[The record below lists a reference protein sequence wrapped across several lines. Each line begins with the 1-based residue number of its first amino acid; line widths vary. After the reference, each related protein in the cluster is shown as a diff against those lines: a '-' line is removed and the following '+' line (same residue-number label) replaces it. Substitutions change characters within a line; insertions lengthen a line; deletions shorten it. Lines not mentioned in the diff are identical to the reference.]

1 VTTGRE
7 FVPSNASRPSLAR
20 VRELEIAARL
30 PADGCSPAEARQ
42 YTRRLGRGHYENFLV
57 ASWLLPRRLHQPFFD
72 VYAYCRWA
80 DDLGDEV
87 GDPAASLELLDW
99 WEEELGRSLQG
110 RARHPVLIA
119 LGATIAEFDLP
130 DQPFRDL
137 LRAFRQDQT
146 KTRFADWGQLLD
158 YCRYSANPVGRIV
171 LALGGYRDAERQR
184 LSDFTCTGLQLA
196 NCWQDVERD
205 WREKGRLYIPR
216 DLLAA
221 HGLSEDDVAARRFDD
236 RYRALMRD
244 LVERTRQLFARGLP
258 LAGMV
263 SPELR
268 VDIELFSR
276 GGIAVLDAI
285 AAAGYNTL
293 EFRPVVR
300 RSTQMRLL
308 GRALLG
314 RWLGLGRGPAER
326 AA

>member
-1 VTTGRE
+1 VATGRE
-7 FVPSNASRPSLAR
+7 FVPSNAGCPSLAR
-20 VRELEIAARL
+20 VRELDIAARL
-30 PADGCSPAEARQ
+30 PADGCSQAEARQ
-42 YTRRLGRGHYENFLV
+42 YTRWLGRSHYENFLV
-57 ASWLLPRRLHQPFFD
+57 VSWLLPRRLHQPFFD

-99 WEEELGRSLQG
+99 WEAELDRGLQG

-119 LGATIAEFDLP
+119 LAATIAESHLP
-130 DQPFRDL
+130 VQPFRDL

-146 KTRFADWGQLLD
+146 KRRYADWDELLA

-171 LALGGYRDAERQR
+171 LALGGYQDEQRQR
-184 LSDFTCTGLQLA
+184 LSDFTCTALQLA
-196 NCWQDVERD
+196 NFWQDVERD
-205 WREKGRLYIPR
+205 WRKGRLYIPLDR
-216 DLLAA
+216 LAS
-221 HGLSEDDVAARRFDD
+221 HGLEERDVAAGRFDE
-236 RYRALMRD
+236 RYRSLMRE
-244 LVERTRQLFARGLP
+244 LVERTRGLFELGLP
-258 LAGMV
+258 LARMV

-268 VDIELFSR
+268 IDIELFSR
-276 GGIAVLDAI
+276 GGMAVLDAI
-285 AAAGYNTL
+285 EAAGYNTL

-314 RWLGLGRGPAER
+314 RWLGLGRGAAER